1 MSEMHAEIN
10 TSSLPLGWGVP
21 SASPRPSSQPQCP
34 EEGGSH
40 HSQNNHQPEM
50 LGRKR

>member
-1 MSEMHAEIN
+1 MSEIRAEFS
-10 TSSLPLGWGVP
+10 TSSPPLGWRVP

-40 HSQNNHQPEM
+40 HIQDNHQPEV
-50 LGRKR
+50 LGRKW